1 MSYFPD
7 NVDEIRDAIN
17 ILEKAIAELDGGVSV
32 NVDTLTGTGET
43 GRDVMKAPTP
53 AKARDAIGA
62 GTSSLKLGSTATTAM
77 PGNTPIPGDIPE
89 ERLVPVGGGSYSI
102 LRLSSGGVPEWA
114 GPLPLSGDGN
124 LLNKGTDTIPRPWS
138 AKVLADYVKS
148 QIAAATAG

>member
-43 GRDVMKAPTP
+43 GRAVMKAPTP

-77 PGNTPIPGDIPE
+77 PGNTSIP
-89 ERLVPVGGGSYSI
+89 
-102 LRLSSGGVPEWA
+102 
-114 GPLPLSGDGN
+114 
-124 LLNKGTDTIPRPWS
+124 TIPHTIGAGELEEGTATTQRTIT
-138 AKVLADYVKS
+138 AKVMHDFVAKMIADS
-148 QIAAATAG
+148 AA

>member
-43 GRDVMKAPTP
+43 GRAVMKAPTP

-77 PGNTPIPGDIPE
+77 PGNTPIADAVTVATIDGAGDTGREGGCINGRTPRRQGKRKPGRRCKPY
-89 ERLVPVGGGSYSI
+89 LT
-102 LRLSSGGVPEWA
+102 
-114 GPLPLSGDGN
+114 N
-124 LLNKGTDTIPRPWS
+124 
-138 AKVLADYVKS
+138 
-148 QIAAATAG
+148 